1 MTQEQIRDAIL
12 VIANDYPLTKVI
24 LFGSR
29 ADGSNRND
37 SDVDL
42 IMEFSA
48 PISLITLCEI
58 KYRLQDML
66 GLSVDI
72 LHGPLRESDMIEIN
86 KEIEIYAA

>member
-1 MTQEQIRDAIL
+1 MDQQRIRNAIL
-12 VIANDYPLTKVI
+12 KIAGDYPLTRVV

-29 ADGSNRND
+29 ANGSATSA

-48 PISLITLCEI
+48 PVSLITLCEI

-66 GLSVDI
+66 GLNVDV
-72 LHGPLRESDMIEIN
+72 LHGPLRETDMIEVD

>member
-1 MTQEQIRDAIL
+1 MQEKIKNAIL
-12 VIANDYPLTKVI
+12 AMVDDYPLTRVI

-29 ADGSNRND
+29 ADGSNRSD

-42 IMEFSA
+42 IMEFSS
-48 PISLITLCEI
+48 PVSLITLCEI

-66 GLSVDI
+66 GLDVDV
-72 LHGPLRESDMIEIN
+72 LHGPIRETDMIEVD

>member
-1 MTQEQIRDAIL
+1 MQEKIRKAIL
-12 VIANDYPLTKVI
+12 TMVNDYPMKKVI

-29 ADGSNRND
+29 ADDSNRTD
-37 SDVDL
+37 SDIDL

-48 PISLITLCEI
+48 PVSLITLCEI

-66 GLSVDI
+66 GFDVDV
-72 LHGPLRESDMIEIN
+72 LHGPIRETDMIEVD